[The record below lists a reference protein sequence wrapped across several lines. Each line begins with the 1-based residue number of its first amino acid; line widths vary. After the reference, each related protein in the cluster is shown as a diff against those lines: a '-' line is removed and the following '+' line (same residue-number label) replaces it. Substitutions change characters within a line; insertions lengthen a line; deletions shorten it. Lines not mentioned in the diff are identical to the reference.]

1 MWGSGLSFSLGQDT
15 RTVLVCRFLPWPPST
30 HSNSEDSKK
39 IGENVLVQKKKFDFW
54 KIQITILSEECLYY
68 IKSELRLK
76 FYTPVILKLCC
87 TSGSLENTE
96 AQL

>member
-1 MWGSGLSFSLGQDT
+1 MSWF
-15 RTVLVCRFLPWPPST
+15 
-30 HSNSEDSKK
+30 K
-39 IGENVLVQKKKFDFW
+39 KKKFDFW